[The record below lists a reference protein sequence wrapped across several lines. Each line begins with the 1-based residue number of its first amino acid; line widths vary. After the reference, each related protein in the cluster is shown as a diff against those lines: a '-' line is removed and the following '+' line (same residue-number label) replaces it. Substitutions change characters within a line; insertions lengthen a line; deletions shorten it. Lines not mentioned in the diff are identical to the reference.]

1 MLFSSTVFLFY
12 FLPIVI
18 GLYFISP
25 RPIKNTILLA
35 ASLFFYAW
43 GEPRFVLIMLASI
56 AMNYVFGRLVDR
68 DRQHEKKIKLWMTL
82 MVLGNLGMLGVF
94 KYASFFV
101 ENVNSVLG
109 FSLNDPEIPLPLGI
123 SFFTFQ
129 AMSYVID
136 VYRKDG
142 QVQRNI
148 FDLAL
153 YVSFFPQLIAGP
165 IVRYQTVADEIVD
178 RRETIDDFV
187 SGIQRFVIGLG
198 KKMILANSAGY
209 VADQI
214 FGMPAGE
221 MSTTLA
227 WIGVIAYSLQ
237 IYFDFSG
244 YSDMAIGLGRMFG
257 FHFLENFNYPYISRS
272 VSEFW
277 RRWHMSL
284 GSWFRDYVY
293 IPLGGNRHGEWKT
306 YRNLAIVWLLTGVW
320 HGASWTF
327 IAWGVYYGV
336 FIMLERAFLGKWLK
350 AMPSWLSLSFT
361 LFVVIIG
368 WVFFRADDFPYAI
381 SYLQAMFGLHGGPL
395 FDQQA
400 LYYLVQYGVVLTIA
414 IIGATPIPRIVVGK
428 LLSQE
433 LDETKSM
440 TTRRIVGLVRVTGVT
455 VLFFLSISYIVS
467 STFNPFIY
475 FRF

>member
-12 FLPIVI
+12 FLPVV
-18 GLYFISP
+18 LFVYFLSP
-25 RPIKNTILLA
+25 RIIKNTILLV

-56 AMNYVFGRLVDR
+56 LMNYVFGLLVDKYR
-68 DRQHEKKIKLWMTL
+68 HQEKRLKWTMGA
-82 MVLGNLGMLGVF
+82 MVAGNLLMLGVF

-101 ENVNSVLG
+101 ENVNTIFE

-136 VYRKDG
+136 VYRQDG
-142 QVQRNI
+142 RLQRNV

-165 IVRYQTVADEIVD
+165 IVRYQTVADEIVE
-178 RRETIDDFV
+178 RRETMDDFV

-209 VADQI
+209 VADQV
-214 FGMPAGE
+214 FSQSPDDL
-221 MSTTLA
+221 STTLA
-227 WIGVIAYSLQ
+227 WIGIIAYSLQ

-257 FHFLENFNYPYISRS
+257 FHFLENFNYPYISTS
-272 VSEFW
+272 VGEFW
-277 RRWHMSL
+277 RRWHISL

-293 IPLGGNRHGEWKT
+293 IPLGGNRKGRLMT
-306 YRNLAIVWLLTGVW
+306 YRNLSIVWLLTGVW

-327 IAWGVYYGV
+327 IAWGLYYGI
-336 FIMLERAFLGKWLK
+336 FIMLERAFLGKWL
-350 AMPSWLSLSFT
+350 AVWPAWLARTFT
-361 LFVVIIG
+361 LFIVVVG
-368 WVFFRADDFPYAI
+368 WVFFRADNFEYAL
-381 SYLQAMFGLHGGPL
+381 SYLQVMFGLHGGEW
-395 FDQQA
+395 FDQTA
-400 LYYLVQYGVVLTIA
+400 YFYLVQYGVVLVIA
-414 IIGATPIPRIVVGK
+414 MIAATPLPKRAVSYF
-428 LLSQE
+428 LRY
-433 LDETKSM
+433 ETDGD
-440 TTRRIVGLVRVTGVT
+440 RT
-455 VLFFLSISYIVS
+455 VLAMSAGLARAMYILFIFAVSISYVVS

>member
-56 AMNYVFGRLVDR
+56 AMNYVFGLLVDR

-306 YRNLAIVWLLTGVW
+306 YRNLAVVWLLTGVW

-414 IIGATPIPRIVVGK
+414 IIGATPIPRIIVGK

>member
-12 FLPIVI
+12 FLPIVL

-25 RPIKNTILLA
+25 RPIKNTILLV

-56 AMNYVFGRLVDR
+56 AMNYVFGLLVDR
-68 DRQHEKKIKLWMTL
+68 DRHHEKKIKLWMTL

-227 WIGVIAYSLQ
+227 WIGIIAYSLQ

-293 IPLGGNRHGEWKT
+293 IPLGGNRQGEWKT
-306 YRNLAIVWLLTGVW
+306 YRNLAVVWFLTGIW

-381 SYLQAMFGLHGGPL
+381 AYLQTMFGLHGGPL

-400 LYYLVQYGVVLTIA
+400 LYYLVQYGVVLLIA
-414 IIGATPIPRIVVGK
+414 IIAATPIPRIVVGK
-428 LLSQE
+428 FLSQE
-433 LDETKSM
+433 LDDTK
-440 TTRRIVGLVRVTGVT
+440 TTATRRIVGLVRVSGVL

>member
-12 FLPIVI
+12 FLPIVL

-25 RPIKNTILLA
+25 RPIKNTILLV

-56 AMNYVFGRLVDR
+56 AMNYVFGLLVDR
-68 DRQHEKKIKLWMTL
+68 DRHHEKKIKLWMTL

-94 KYASFFV
+94 KYASSFV

-227 WIGVIAYSLQ
+227 WIGIIAYSLQ

-293 IPLGGNRHGEWKT
+293 IPLGGNRQGEWKT
-306 YRNLAIVWLLTGVW
+306 YRNLAVVWFLTGIW

-381 SYLQAMFGLHGGPL
+381 AYLQTMFGLHGGPL

-400 LYYLVQYGVVLTIA
+400 LYYLVQYGVVLLIA
-414 IIGATPIPRIVVGK
+414 IIAATPIPRIIVGK
-428 LLSQE
+428 FLSQE
-433 LDETKSM
+433 LDDTK
-440 TTRRIVGLVRVTGVT
+440 TTATRRIVGLVRVSGVL

>member
-306 YRNLAIVWLLTGVW
+306 YRNLAVVWLLTGVW

-414 IIGATPIPRIVVGK
+414 IIGATPIPRILVGK

>member
-25 RPIKNTILLA
+25 RPVKNMILLA

-56 AMNYVFGRLVDR
+56 VMNYVFGRLVDR

-293 IPLGGNRHGEWKT
+293 IPLGGNRQGEWKT

>member
-12 FLPIVI
+12 FLPVVLL
-18 GLYFISP
+18 LYFVSP
-25 RPIKNTILLA
+25 RWLKNTILLVS
-35 ASLFFYAW
+35 SLFFYAW

-56 AMNYVFGRLVDR
+56 VMNYFFGFMVDKYR
-68 DRQHEKKIKLWMTL
+68 DDEKKIKWTMVL
-82 MVLGNLGMLGVF
+82 MLLGNLGMLGVF

-101 ENVNSVLG
+101 ENVNSVFG

-136 VYRKDG
+136 VYRNDG
-142 QVQRNI
+142 RLQKNL

-198 KKMILANSAGY
+198 KKMILANSCGY
-209 VADQI
+209 VADQV
-214 FGMPAGE
+214 FSQSAGDL
-221 MSTTLA
+221 STTLA
-227 WIGVIAYSLQ
+227 WIGIIAYSLQ

-257 FHFLENFNYPYISRS
+257 FHFLENFNYPYISKS

-277 RRWHMSL
+277 RRWHISL

-293 IPLGGNRHGEWKT
+293 IPLGGNRQGPWKT
-306 YRNLAIVWLLTGVW
+306 YRNLTIVWLLTGVW

-327 IAWGVYYGV
+327 IAWGLYYGI
-336 FIMLERAFLGKWLK
+336 FIMFERAFLGKWL
-350 AMPSWLSLSFT
+350 AAWPAWLAHVFT
-361 LFVVIIG
+361 LFVVVIG
-368 WVFFRADDFPYAI
+368 WVFFRADNFTYAI
-381 SYLQAMFGLHGGPL
+381 DYLQVMFGLHGGEV
-395 FDQQA
+395 FDQTA
-400 LYYLVQYGVVLTIA
+400 YFYLVQYGTVLLLAMIA
-414 IIGATPIPRIVVGK
+414 ATPLPKMLVAHFLRHEVDSERPVLAASAGLARAAYI
-428 LLSQE
+428 LL
-433 LDETKSM
+433 
-440 TTRRIVGLVRVTGVT
+440 IFGI
-455 VLFFLSISYIVS
+455 SISYVVS

>member
-1 MLFSSTVFLFY
+1 MLFSSSVFLFY
-12 FLPIVI
+12 FLPVVL
-18 GLYFISP
+18 GLYFIVP
-25 RPIKNTILLA
+25 RSLKNILLLM

-43 GEPRFVLIMLASI
+43 GEPKYVVIMLVSI
-56 AMNYVFGRLVDR
+56 AMNYVFGLWVDR
-68 DRQHEKKIKLWMTL
+68 YREDTKRLKATMIA
-82 MVLGNLGMLGVF
+82 MVIANIGMLGVF

-101 ENVNSVLG
+101 QNTNTLFGVN
-109 FSLNDPEIPLPLGI
+109 LNDPEIPLPIGI

-142 QVQRNI
+142 KVQRNP

-153 YVSFFPQLIAGP
+153 YIALFPQLIAGP
-165 IVRYQTVADEIVD
+165 IVRYQTVADEIND
-178 RRETIDDFV
+178 RRETLDDFV

-198 KKMILANSAGY
+198 KKMILANSCGY

-214 FGMPAGE
+214 FDISPDG
-221 MSTTLA
+221 MSTALT

-257 FHFLENFNYPYISRS
+257 FHFLENFNYPYISKS

-277 RRWHMSL
+277 RRWHISL

-293 IPLGGNRHGEWKT
+293 IPLGGNRSGEWKT
-306 YRNLAIVWLLTGVW
+306 YRNLAIVWTLTGVW

-327 IAWGVYYGV
+327 VAWGAYYGI
-336 FIMLERAFLGKWLK
+336 FIMLERAFLGKWLAK
-350 AMPSWLSLSFT
+350 TPAVFAHIFT
-361 LFVVIIG
+361 LFVVVIG
-368 WVFFRADDFPYAI
+368 WVFFRADNFAYAI
-381 SYLQAMFGLHGGPL
+381 GYLQTMFGLNDTPL
-395 FDQQA
+395 VDTAAKF
-400 LYYLVQYGVVLTIA
+400 YVVQYGVVILIA
-414 IIGATPIPRIVVGK
+414 MIAATPIPKWFAAK
-428 LLSQE
+428 LLRFE
-433 LDETKSM
+433 VDG
-440 TTRRIVGLVRVTGVT
+440 TTVVVRQSVAMVRVLGVLI
-455 VLFFLSISYIVS
+455 LFAVSISYVVA

>member
-12 FLPIVI
+12 FLPIVL

-25 RPIKNTILLA
+25 RPIKNTILLV

-56 AMNYVFGRLVDR
+56 AMNYVFGLLVDR
-68 DRQHEKKIKLWMTL
+68 DRHHEKKIKLWMTL

-227 WIGVIAYSLQ
+227 WIGIIAYSLQ

-293 IPLGGNRHGEWKT
+293 IPLGGNRQGEWKT
-306 YRNLAIVWLLTGVW
+306 YRNLAVVWFLTGIW

-381 SYLQAMFGLHGGPL
+381 AYLQTMFGLHGGPL

-400 LYYLVQYGVVLTIA
+400 LYYLVQYGVVLLVA
-414 IIGATPIPRIVVGK
+414 IIAATPIPRIVVGK
-428 LLSQE
+428 FLSQE
-433 LDETKSM
+433 LDDTKTM
-440 TTRRIVGLVRVTGVT
+440 ATRRIVGLVRVSGVL

>member
-12 FLPIVI
+12 FLPIVL

-25 RPIKNTILLA
+25 RPIKNTILLV

-56 AMNYVFGRLVDR
+56 AMNYVFGLLVDR
-68 DRQHEKKIKLWMTL
+68 DRHHEKKIKLWMTL

-227 WIGVIAYSLQ
+227 WIGIIAYSLQ

-293 IPLGGNRHGEWKT
+293 IPLGGNRQGEWKT
-306 YRNLAIVWLLTGVW
+306 YRNLAVVWFLTGIW

-381 SYLQAMFGLHGGPL
+381 AYLQTMFGLHGGPL

-400 LYYLVQYGVVLTIA
+400 LYYLVQYGVVLLVA
-414 IIGATPIPRIVVGK
+414 IIAATPIPRIVVGK
-428 LLSQE
+428 FLSQE
-433 LDETKSM
+433 LDDTK
-440 TTRRIVGLVRVTGVT
+440 TTATRRIVGLVRVSGVL

>member
-25 RPIKNTILLA
+25 RPVKNMILLA

-56 AMNYVFGRLVDR
+56 VMNYVFGRLVDR

-293 IPLGGNRHGEWKT
+293 IPLGGNRQGEWKT

-381 SYLQAMFGLHGGPL
+381 AYLQTMFGLHGGPL

>member
-1 MLFSSTVFLFY
+1 
-12 FLPIVI
+12 
-18 GLYFISP
+18 
-25 RPIKNTILLA
+25 
-35 ASLFFYAW
+35 
-43 GEPRFVLIMLASI
+43 
-56 AMNYVFGRLVDR
+56 
-68 DRQHEKKIKLWMTL
+68 
-82 MVLGNLGMLGVF
+82 F

-227 WIGVIAYSLQ
+227 WIGIIAYSLQ

-293 IPLGGNRHGEWKT
+293 IPLGGNRQGEWKT
-306 YRNLAIVWLLTGVW
+306 YRNLAVVWFLTGIW

-381 SYLQAMFGLHGGPL
+381 AYLQTMFGLHGGPL

-400 LYYLVQYGVVLTIA
+400 LYYLVQYGVVLLVA
-414 IIGATPIPRIVVGK
+414 IIAATPIPRIVVGK
-428 LLSQE
+428 FLSQE
-433 LDETKSM
+433 LDDTK
-440 TTRRIVGLVRVTGVT
+440 TTATRRIVGLVRVSGVL

>member
-12 FLPIVI
+12 FLPIVL

-25 RPIKNTILLA
+25 RPIKNTILLV

-56 AMNYVFGRLVDR
+56 AMNYVFGLLVDR
-68 DRQHEKKIKLWMTL
+68 DRHHEKKIKLWMTL
-82 MVLGNLGMLGVF
+82 MVFGNLVMLGVF
-94 KYASFFV
+94 KYTSFFI
-101 ENVNSVLG
+101 ENVNSVFG

-227 WIGVIAYSLQ
+227 WIGIIAYSLQ

-293 IPLGGNRHGEWKT
+293 IPLGGNRQGEWKT
-306 YRNLAIVWLLTGVW
+306 YRNLAVVWFLTGIW

-381 SYLQAMFGLHGGPL
+381 AYLQTMFGLHGGPL

-400 LYYLVQYGVVLTIA
+400 LYYLVQYGVVLLVA
-414 IIGATPIPRIVVGK
+414 IIAATPIPRIVVGK
-428 LLSQE
+428 FLSQE
-433 LDETKSM
+433 LDDTKTMS
-440 TTRRIVGLVRVTGVT
+440 TRRIVGLVRVSGVL

>member
-12 FLPIVI
+12 FLPIVL

-25 RPIKNTILLA
+25 RPIKNTILLV

-56 AMNYVFGRLVDR
+56 AMNYVFGLLVDR
-68 DRQHEKKIKLWMTL
+68 DRHHEKKIKLWMTL

-227 WIGVIAYSLQ
+227 WIGIIAYSLQ

-293 IPLGGNRHGEWKT
+293 IPLGGNRQGEWKT
-306 YRNLAIVWLLTGVW
+306 YRNLAVVWFLTGIW

-381 SYLQAMFGLHGGPL
+381 AYLQTMFGLHGGPL

-400 LYYLVQYGVVLTIA
+400 LYYLVQYGVVLLVA
-414 IIGATPIPRIVVGK
+414 IIAATPIPRIVVGK
-428 LLSQE
+428 FLSQE
-433 LDETKSM
+433 LDDTKTM
-440 TTRRIVGLVRVTGVT
+440 TTRRIVGLVRVSGVL

>member
-12 FLPIVI
+12 FLPIVL

-25 RPIKNTILLA
+25 RPIKNTILLV

-56 AMNYVFGRLVDR
+56 AMNYVFGLLVDR
-68 DRQHEKKIKLWMTL
+68 DRHQEKKIKLWMTL

-227 WIGVIAYSLQ
+227 WIGIIAYSLQ

-293 IPLGGNRHGEWKT
+293 IPLGGNRQGEWKT
-306 YRNLAIVWLLTGVW
+306 YRNLAVVWFLTGIW

-381 SYLQAMFGLHGGPL
+381 AYLQTMFGLHGGPL

-400 LYYLVQYGVVLTIA
+400 LYYLVQYGVVLLVA
-414 IIGATPIPRIVVGK
+414 IIAATPIPRIVVGK
-428 LLSQE
+428 FLSQE
-433 LDETKSM
+433 LDDTKTM
-440 TTRRIVGLVRVTGVT
+440 ATRRIVGLVRVSGVL

>member
-12 FLPIVI
+12 FLPIVL

-25 RPIKNTILLA
+25 RPIKNTILLV

-56 AMNYVFGRLVDR
+56 AMNYVFGLLVDR
-68 DRQHEKKIKLWMTL
+68 DRHHEKKIKLWMTL

-227 WIGVIAYSLQ
+227 WIGIIAYSLQ

-293 IPLGGNRHGEWKT
+293 IPLGGNRQGEWKT
-306 YRNLAIVWLLTGVW
+306 YRNLAVVWFLTGIW

-381 SYLQAMFGLHGGPL
+381 AYLQTMFGLHGGPL

-400 LYYLVQYGVVLTIA
+400 LYYLVQYGVVLSVA
-414 IIGATPIPRIVVGK
+414 IIAATPIPRIVVGK
-428 LLSQE
+428 FLSQE
-433 LDETKSM
+433 LDDTK
-440 TTRRIVGLVRVTGVT
+440 TTATRRIVGLVRVSGVL

>member
-12 FLPIVI
+12 FLPIVL

-25 RPIKNTILLA
+25 RPIKNTILLV

-56 AMNYVFGRLVDR
+56 AMNYVFGLLVDR
-68 DRQHEKKIKLWMTL
+68 DRHHEKKIKLWMTL

-227 WIGVIAYSLQ
+227 WIGIIAYSLQ

-293 IPLGGNRHGEWKT
+293 IPLGGNRQGEWKT
-306 YRNLAIVWLLTGVW
+306 YRNLAVVWFLTGIW

-381 SYLQAMFGLHGGPL
+381 AYLQTMFGLHGGPL

-400 LYYLVQYGVVLTIA
+400 LYYLVQYGVVLLIA
-414 IIGATPIPRIVVGK
+414 IIAATPIPRIIVGK
-428 LLSQE
+428 FLSQE
-433 LDETKSM
+433 LDDTK
-440 TTRRIVGLVRVTGVT
+440 TTATRRIVGLVRVSGVL

>member
-25 RPIKNTILLA
+25 RPVKNMILLA

-56 AMNYVFGRLVDR
+56 VMNYVFGRLVDR

-227 WIGVIAYSLQ
+227 WVGVIAYSLQ

-293 IPLGGNRHGEWKT
+293 IPLGGNRQGEWKT

>member
-1 MLFSSTVFLFY
+1 
-12 FLPIVI
+12 
-18 GLYFISP
+18 
-25 RPIKNTILLA
+25 
-35 ASLFFYAW
+35 
-43 GEPRFVLIMLASI
+43 
-56 AMNYVFGRLVDR
+56 
-68 DRQHEKKIKLWMTL
+68 

-227 WIGVIAYSLQ
+227 WIGIIAYSLQ

-293 IPLGGNRHGEWKT
+293 IPLGGNRQGEWKT
-306 YRNLAIVWLLTGVW
+306 YRNLAVVWFLTGIW

-381 SYLQAMFGLHGGPL
+381 AYLQTMFGLHGGPL

-400 LYYLVQYGVVLTIA
+400 LYYLVQYGVVLLIA
-414 IIGATPIPRIVVGK
+414 IIAATPIPRIVVGK
-428 LLSQE
+428 FLSQE
-433 LDETKSM
+433 LDDTK
-440 TTRRIVGLVRVTGVT
+440 TTATRRIVGLVRVSGVL

>member
-25 RPIKNTILLA
+25 RPLKNTILLV

-56 AMNYVFGRLVDR
+56 AMNYVFGLLVDR
-68 DRQHEKKIKLWMTL
+68 DRHHEKKIKLWMTL

-109 FSLNDPEIPLPLGI
+109 FSLNDPAIPLPLGI

-227 WIGVIAYSLQ
+227 WIGIIAYSLQ

-293 IPLGGNRHGEWKT
+293 IPLGGNRQGEWKT
-306 YRNLAIVWLLTGVW
+306 YRNLAVVWFLTGIW

-381 SYLQAMFGLHGGPL
+381 AYLQTMFGLHGGPL

-400 LYYLVQYGVVLTIA
+400 LYYLVQYGVVLLVA
-414 IIGATPIPRIVVGK
+414 IIAATPIPRIVVGK
-428 LLSQE
+428 FLSQE
-433 LDETKSM
+433 LDDTKTM
-440 TTRRIVGLVRVTGVT
+440 ATRRIVGLVRVSGVL

>member
-12 FLPIVI
+12 FLPIVL

-25 RPIKNTILLA
+25 RPIKNTILLV

-56 AMNYVFGRLVDR
+56 AMNYVFGLLVDR
-68 DRQHEKKIKLWMTL
+68 DRHHEKKIKLWMTL

-94 KYASFFV
+94 KYTSFFI
-101 ENVNSVLG
+101 ENVNSVFG

-227 WIGVIAYSLQ
+227 WIGIIAYSLQ

-293 IPLGGNRHGEWKT
+293 IPLGGNRQGEWKT
-306 YRNLAIVWLLTGVW
+306 YRNLAVVWFLTGIW

-381 SYLQAMFGLHGGPL
+381 AYLQTMFGLHGGPL

-400 LYYLVQYGVVLTIA
+400 LYYLVQYGVVLLIA
-414 IIGATPIPRIVVGK
+414 IIAATPIPRIVVGK
-428 LLSQE
+428 FLSQE
-433 LDETKSM
+433 LDDTK
-440 TTRRIVGLVRVTGVT
+440 TTATRRIVGLVRVSGVL

>member
-25 RPIKNTILLA
+25 RPVKNMILLA

-306 YRNLAIVWLLTGVW
+306 YRNLAVVWLLTGVW

>member
-12 FLPIVI
+12 FLPIVL

-25 RPIKNTILLA
+25 RPIKNTILLV

-56 AMNYVFGRLVDR
+56 AMNYVFGLLVDR
-68 DRQHEKKIKLWMTL
+68 DRHHEKKIKLWMTL

-227 WIGVIAYSLQ
+227 WIGIIAYSLQ

-293 IPLGGNRHGEWKT
+293 IPLGGNRQGEWKT
-306 YRNLAIVWLLTGVW
+306 YRNLAVVWFLTGIW

-381 SYLQAMFGLHGGPL
+381 AYLQTMFGLHGGPL

-400 LYYLVQYGVVLTIA
+400 LYYLVQYGVVLVVA
-414 IIGATPIPRIVVGK
+414 IIAATPIPRIVVGK
-428 LLSQE
+428 FLSQE
-433 LDETKSM
+433 LDDTKTM
-440 TTRRIVGLVRVTGVT
+440 ATRRIVGLVRVSGVL